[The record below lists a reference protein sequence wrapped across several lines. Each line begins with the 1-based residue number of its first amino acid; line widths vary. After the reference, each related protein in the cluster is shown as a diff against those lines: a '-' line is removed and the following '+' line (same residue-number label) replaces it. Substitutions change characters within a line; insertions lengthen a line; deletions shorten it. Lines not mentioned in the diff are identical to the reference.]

1 MEYKKVKRDN
11 KFMEIVR
18 GIRFKKYLEEE
29 AEKKRNQL
37 AESSEES
44 KRNKK
49 ERTISEKLQEELE
62 PLSHCPMSDD

>member
-1 MEYKKVKRDN
+1 
-11 KFMEIVR
+11 MEIVR

-29 AEKKRNQL
+29 AEKERNQL

-49 ERTISEKLQEELE
+49 ERTTSEKLQEELE
-62 PLSHCPMSDD
+62 PIPPCPMSDE

>member
-1 MEYKKVKRDN
+1 
-11 KFMEIVR
+11 MEIVR

-29 AEKKRNQL
+29 AEKERNKL

-49 ERTISEKLQEELE
+49 ERTTSEKLQEELE
-62 PLSHCPMSDD
+62 PLPPCPMSDE